1 MKKFR
6 LFTLLFAFI
15 TLFATAQEKAPEK
28 RALIIVD
35 MQEFYFP
42 DGFYPLVNPE
52 QASLQAAKLLKY
64 FRDNG
69 ELVIHVKHATKKDS
83 LINKNVAPIAGE
95 KVFTKHYAN
104 SFRGTGLLDYLKKN
118 QIKQVVICGM
128 QTQMCVEAT
137 ARAAAD
143 YGFDVI
149 VIGDACATRDIVYKG
164 DTVKA
169 ADVHASTLGSIEGY
183 YGKVMTT
190 EEFLNGNKK
199 Q

>member
-1 MKKFR
+1 MNKIK
-6 LFTLLFAFI
+6 LTLLLFVFAPLIFI
-15 TLFATAQEKAPEK
+15 AQEKGKEK

-35 MQEFYFP
+35 VQQFYFP
-42 DGFYPLVNPE
+42 DGFLPLVNPE
-52 QASLQAAKLLKY
+52 PASLQAAKVLKY

-69 ELVIHVKHATKKDS
+69 DLVIHVKHATSKDS
-83 LINKNVAPIAGE
+83 LINKNVAPLQGE

-104 SFRGTGLLDYLKKN
+104 SFRETGLLDYLHQHK
-118 QIKQVVICGM
+118 IKQVLICGM

-149 VIGDACATRDIVYKG
+149 VIGDACATRNIVYEG

-169 ADVHASTLGSIEGY
+169 ADVQASTLGSIEGY

-190 EEFLNGNKK
+190 EEFLK
-199 Q
+199 QK

>member
-1 MKKFR
+1 MKKIK
-6 LFTLLFAFI
+6 LTLLFLALI
-15 TLFATAQEKAPEK
+15 PLLVQAQEKTPEK

-35 MQEFYFP
+35 IQQFYFP

-52 QASLQAAKLLKY
+52 QASLQAAKVLKY

-83 LINKNVAPIAGE
+83 LINKNVAPIEGE

-104 SFRGTGLLDYLKKN
+104 SFRETGLLDYLREN

-128 QTQMCVEAT
+128 QTHMCVEAA

-149 VIGDACATRDIVYKG
+149 VIGDACATRNVVYKG

-190 EEFLNGNKK
+190 EEFLK
-199 Q
+199 QK

>member
-1 MKKFR
+1 MKKIKLT
-6 LFTLLFAFI
+6 LFLFAF
-15 TLFATAQEKAPEK
+15 TSLFAGAQEKKPEK
-28 RALIIVD
+28 MAYIMVD
-35 MQEFYFP
+35 IQQFYFP
-42 DGFYPLVNPE
+42 EGFYPLVNPE
-52 QASLQAAKLLKY
+52 QASMQAAKLLKY

-69 ELVIHVKHATKKDS
+69 ELVVHVKHATKKDS
-83 LINKNVAPIAGE
+83 LINKNVAPIEGE
-95 KVFTKHYAN
+95 KIFTKHYAN
-104 SFRGTGLLDYLKKN
+104 SFHETGLLVYLREN
-118 QIKQVVICGM
+118 QVKQVVICGM

-169 ADVHASTLGSIEGY
+169 ADVHASTLGSLEGY

-190 EEFLNGNKK
+190 EEFLNR
-199 Q
+199 

>member
-1 MKKFR
+1 MKKIR
-6 LFTLLFAFI
+6 LTILLLALLPMFS
-15 TLFATAQEKAPEK
+15 TAQEKTPEK

-35 MQEFYFP
+35 MQQFYFP
-42 DGFYPLVNPE
+42 DGFYSLVNPE
-52 QASLQAAKLLKY
+52 QASLQAARLLKY

-83 LINKNVAPIAGE
+83 LINENVAPIAGE

-104 SFRGTGLLDYLKKN
+104 SFRETGLLDYLKEN

-143 YGFDVI
+143 FGFDVI
-149 VIGDACATRDIVYKG
+149 VVGDACATRDIVYKG

-183 YGKVMTT
+183 YGNVMTT
-190 EEFLNGNKK
+190 GEFLNVK
-199 Q
+199 